1 MKYTRIIGS
10 EDIKVSLLMVFKNF
24 SKCLLTGLLFFVIGI
39 VISFGG
45 GVDNYYK
52 ASANLYCPLNENY
65 AQVTSVT
72 QVVSGYSSL
81 IKSQKVAE
89 RAISSLGNTNLTYR
103 QIQNM
108 VSYSQPSNGVNLVIN
123 VTSNDADEAV
133 AVANAVANA
142 FVEEIRIMTGTDAVQ
157 ILSAADSAFL
167 AENGF
172 IGLWESRIM
181 FFIAGIVLMAFFI
194 FVKELFS
201 DKLRSTD
208 QCLLTDD
215 DVILG
220 VIPEIEEINEQR

>member
-1 MKYTRIIGS
+1 MKYTRIIGI
-10 EDIKVSLLMVFKNF
+10 EDIKISLLMIFKNF
-24 SKCLLTGLLFFVIGI
+24 AKCLIAGLLFLVIGI
-39 VISFGG
+39 GLSFGG
-45 GVDNYYK
+45 EVDNYYK
-52 ASANLYCPLNENY
+52 ASANLYYPLTEDY
-65 AQVTSVT
+65 AQAASFT
-72 QVVSGYSSL
+72 QIVSGYSSL

-89 RAISSLGNTNLTYR
+89 RAISSLGNTNLDYR
-103 QIQNM
+103 DIQDM
-108 VSYSQPSNGVNLVIN
+108 VSYSQPSNGVNLIIN

-142 FVEEIRIMTGTDAVQ
+142 FVEEIRIMTGTEAVQ
-157 ILSAADSAFL
+157 ILSAAESASL

-172 IGLWESRIM
+172 ISLWESRIV
-181 FFIAGIVLMAFFI
+181 FFIAGILLMAFFI

-220 VIPEIEEINEQR
+220 VIPEIEEINEQ

>member
-1 MKYTRIIGS
+1 MKYIKIIGS
-10 EDIKVSLLMVFKNF
+10 EDIKVSLLIVIKNF
-24 SKCLLTGLLFFVIGI
+24 SKCLFMGLLFFVIGI
-39 VISFGG
+39 VLTFGV

-52 ASANLYCPLNENY
+52 ASANLYCPLTENY
-65 AQVTSVT
+65 AQAASFT

-89 RAISSLGNTNLTYR
+89 RAISSLGNTDLTYR

-157 ILSAADSAFL
+157 ILSAADSASL
-167 AENGF
+167 AENGL
-172 IGLWESRIM
+172 ISLWESRIM
-181 FFIAGIVLMAFFI
+181 FFIAGVVLMAFLIFI
-194 FVKELFS
+194 KELFS

-208 QCLLTDD
+208 QCLLTDE